1 MNKNHRILGWHFA
14 QDDGCLGYGDGRK
27 IIAGRILSVDCEP
40 RCCQRGLH
48 CSRSIVDALSYS
60 RGVMLCR
67 VEVWGD
73 VHEID
78 DNLCGTHR
86 KTIGMANASTVL
98 HEFAVWCARRAL
110 KLVDDPDPR
119 SVKALRVKSAWLKGK
134 ASDEELAAAR
144 DDARASWAASWS
156 ARAASWAASR
166 AASWSARDAA
176 RAAWDA
182 SCLRGMMRGLRNKNT
197 CCARRTNCSDSRA
210 SIEGSSS
217 DDPTHLQARQARP
230 FGIRESGQ
238 HGRTREPLAVCNGGY
253 LHRRFRDW
261 RDGFVAEITGRPWG
275 EPCAGVSLT
284 PIKSGAARS
293 RSRPNF

>member
-86 KTIGMANASTVL
+86 KTIAMANASTVL

-134 ASDEELAAAR
+134 ASDEELAAASV
-144 DDARASWAASWS
+144 DDGLRASWAASWS
-156 ARAASWAASR
+156 ARDCFVGCFAG
-166 AASWSARDAA
+166 
-176 RAAWDA
+176 
-182 SCLRGMMRGLRNKNT
+182 CFVV
-197 CCARRTNCSDSRA
+197 CA
-210 SIEGSSS
+210 
-217 DDPTHLQARQARP
+217 
-230 FGIRESGQ
+230 
-238 HGRTREPLAVCNGGY
+238 GRCAGCVGC
-253 LHRRFRDW
+253 
-261 RDGFVAEITGRPWG
+261 FVA
-275 EPCAGVSLT
+275 CAG
-284 PIKSGAARS
+284 
-293 RSRPNF
+293 

>member
-86 KTIGMANASTVL
+86 KTIAMANASTVL

-119 SVKALRVKSAWLKGK
+119 SVKALRVKSAWIKGK
-134 ASDEELAAAR
+134 ASDDELDAASVA
-144 DDARASWAASWS
+144 AWAAWD
-156 ARAASWAASR
+156 AAR

-182 SCLRGMMRGLRNKNT
+182 SWPARDDARAAQQKHLLRKANQLLGLKGKYRG
-197 CCARRTNCSDSRA
+197 
-210 SIEGSSS
+210 E
-217 DDPTHLQARQARP
+217 
-230 FGIRESGQ
+230 
-238 HGRTREPLAVCNGGY
+238 
-253 LHRRFRDW
+253 
-261 RDGFVAEITGRPWG
+261 FVR
-275 EPCAGVSLT
+275 
-284 PIKSGAARS
+284 
-293 RSRPNF
+293 

>member
-86 KTIGMANASTVL
+86 KTIAMANASTVL

-182 SCLRGMMRGLRNKNT
+182 SWPARDDARAAQQKHLLRKANQLLGLKGKYRG
-197 CCARRTNCSDSRA
+197 
-210 SIEGSSS
+210 E
-217 DDPTHLQARQARP
+217 
-230 FGIRESGQ
+230 
-238 HGRTREPLAVCNGGY
+238 
-253 LHRRFRDW
+253 
-261 RDGFVAEITGRPWG
+261 FVR
-275 EPCAGVSLT
+275 
-284 PIKSGAARS
+284 
-293 RSRPNF
+293 